1 MFGLFKHKSNKQLDD
16 VIIRVGSALH
26 KQIKSS
32 ADEVVHTNWKAVF
45 KRMDDTVTA
54 GYLFGYAQASF
65 AEFSLEEKEMDSC
78 MRKVFDGI
86 FPDEGYT
93 FVMSKIEM
101 LNNAD
106 DMGLNIKIEELA
118 VDFGMGIDLGENDAK
133 VNSGGLDVASSLS
146 LYLKTG
152 KIRGA
157 D

>member
-118 VDFGMGIDLGENDAK
+118 VDFGMGIDLGENDVK
-133 VNSGGLDVASSLS
+133 VNGSGLDVASSL
-146 LYLKTG
+146 LVYLQTG